1 MSGMLE
7 IWENCKSDTKPS
19 QKMVE
24 KYLNNTR
31 EISTYCI
38 FPSLLHGVRVPG
50 YSLWESLD
58 FPSFSPERIQ
68 KAPNIETS
76 HGNGKG
82 RNK

>member
-1 MSGMLE
+1 MLE

-38 FPSLLHGVRVPG
+38 FPSLLHGPHWMTVHFIS
-50 YSLWESLD
+50 YYY
-58 FPSFSPERIQ
+58 
-68 KAPNIETS
+68 KTKKN
-76 HGNGKG
+76 
-82 RNK
+82 